1 MSLGLLVTRVLTA
14 ATAELLELETFR
26 RDLLILGSDVVAT
39 FAIRA
44 L

>member
-1 MSLGLLVTRVLTA
+1 MSLGLLVTRVLAA
-14 ATAELLELETFR
+14 ATAELLELETFGC
-26 RDLLILGSDVVAT
+26 DLLVFGSDVVAT

>member
-1 MSLGLLVTRVLTA
+1 MSLGLLVTRMLAA
-14 ATAELLELETFR
+14 ATAELLELKTVR
-26 RDLLILGSDVVAT
+26 CGLLVLGSDVVAT